1 MFLNFR
7 TDFVLFGTI
16 LWQRKTESA
25 IVKSTRKLSK
35 NSLAGEKTKLN
46 FRRARL

>member
-1 MFLNFR
+1 MQEYKEKLDLKIIFADFR

-16 LWQRKTESA
+16 LWQRKTKIA

-35 NSLAGEKTKLN
+35 KFTG
-46 FRRARL
+46 R